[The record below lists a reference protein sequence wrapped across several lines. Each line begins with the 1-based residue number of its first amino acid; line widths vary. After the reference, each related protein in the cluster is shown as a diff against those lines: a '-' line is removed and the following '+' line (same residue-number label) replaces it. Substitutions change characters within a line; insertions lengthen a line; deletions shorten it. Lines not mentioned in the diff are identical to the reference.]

1 MRLILDIAL
10 THLVH
15 RKRQTLVSVLGVAM
29 GVGFF
34 IAMAAMMQ
42 GFQRYFVAKTIDVS
56 PHIVMKDEFR
66 TPPPQPV
73 EQLFTEGAVRLL
85 NVRPRD
91 ERRGIKNGMAVIDA
105 IARQPGVMA
114 APTLAGQIF
123 LRYGTKDVS
132 ATLYGIEPEQERRV
146 TYLEQ
151 DLIAGS
157 LNGLRTT
164 ANGIILGS
172 GLAEKI
178 GASLGDTLSVI
189 SPAGVILKMKV
200 VGVFRS
206 GVTAKDNYE
215 AFALLK
221 KAQILQDRANVINQI
236 RIRLRDINEAAALAR
251 SLETRYDYRT
261 ESWEETN
268 KNVLGIFVI
277 QNGIM
282 YSTVSAILIV
292 AAFGIFNI
300 ITTVIHEKERD
311 IAILKSIG
319 FDEGAIRGIFLFEGV
334 VVGVIGTLIGW
345 ALGYGLTELLASVR
359 FNVEGFV
366 KTEGFVLY
374 YTFRHYLIAGAF
386 AMIAALTASY
396 LPARK
401 AAAVNPVDI
410 IRGGA

>member
-1 MRLILDIAL
+1 MRLILDIAV

-34 IAMAAMMQ
+34 IGMAAMMQ

-56 PHIVMKDEFR
+56 PHVIIKDEYR

-73 EQLFTEGAVRLL
+73 EQYYRAGAIRLL
-85 NVRPRD
+85 NVQPRD
-91 ERRGIKNGMAVIDA
+91 ERRGIKNGMAVVDA
-105 IARQPGVMA
+105 IARQPDVA
-114 APTLAGQIF
+114 VAPTLAGQIF

-132 ATLYGIEPEQERRV
+132 ATLYGIEPEKERRV

-151 DLIAGS
+151 DLVAGS
-157 LNGLRTT
+157 LNGLYTT

-172 GLAEKI
+172 GLADKV
-178 GASLGDTLSVI
+178 GAALGDTLSII

-215 AFALLK
+215 SFALLK
-221 KAQILQDRANVINQI
+221 KAQILQDRANVVNQI
-236 RIRLRDINEAAALAR
+236 RIRLRDINQAAALAR
-251 SLETRYDYRT
+251 SLETRYGYRT

-319 FDEGAIRGIFLFEGV
+319 FEEGAIRGIFLLEGA
-334 VVGVIGTLIGW
+334 VVGVVGTLIGW

-374 YTFRHYLIAGAF
+374 YTFRHYLIAGLF
-386 AMIAALTASY
+386 AMIASLVASY

>member
-1 MRLILDIAL
+1 MRLILDIAV

-56 PHIVMKDEFR
+56 PHIIIKDEYR

-73 EQLFTEGAVRLL
+73 EQYYRAGAIRLL
-85 NVRPRD
+85 NVQPRD
-91 ERRGIKNGMAVIDA
+91 ERRGIKNGMAVVDA
-105 IARQPGVMA
+105 IARQPDVA
-114 APTLAGQIF
+114 VAPTLAGQIF

-132 ATLYGIEPEQERRV
+132 ATLYGIEPEKERRV

-157 LNGLRTT
+157 LNGLYTT

-172 GLAEKI
+172 GLADKV
-178 GASLGDTLSVI
+178 GAALGDTLSII

-215 AFALLK
+215 SFALLK
-221 KAQILQDRANVINQI
+221 KAQILQDRANVVNQI
-236 RIRLRDINEAAALAR
+236 RIRLRDIDQAAALAR
-251 SLETRYDYRT
+251 SLETRYGYRT

-319 FDEGAIRGIFLFEGV
+319 FEEGAIRGIFLLEGA
-334 VVGVIGTLIGW
+334 VVGVVGTLIGW

-374 YTFRHYLIAGAF
+374 YSFRHYLIAGLF
-386 AMIAALTASY
+386 AMIASLVASY

>member
-1 MRLILDIAL
+1 MHLILDIAV
-10 THLVH
+10 THLIH

-42 GFQRYFVAKTIDVS
+42 GFQRYFVAKIIDVS
-56 PHIVMKDEFR
+56 PHIIMKDEYR
-66 TPPPQPV
+66 TPPRQPV
-73 EQLFTEGAVRLL
+73 ELKYAEGAVRLFNL
-85 NVRPRD
+85 RPRE

-105 IARQPGVMA
+105 IARQPGVA
-114 APTLAGQIF
+114 VAPTLAGQIF
-123 LRYGTKDVS
+123 LRYGTKDLS
-132 ATLYGIEPEQERRV
+132 ATLYGIDPDKERRV
-146 TYLEQ
+146 TFLEQ

-157 LNGLRTT
+157 LNGLQTT

-178 GASLGDTLSVI
+178 GVSLGDTLSVI
-189 SPAGVILKMKV
+189 SPAGVILKMKA

-206 GVTAKDNYE
+206 GITAKDNYE
-215 AFALLK
+215 SFTLLK

-236 RIRLRDINEAAALAR
+236 RIRLGDINQAAALAR
-251 SLETRYDYRT
+251 SLEVRYDYRT

-300 ITTVIHEKERD
+300 ITTVIHEKEHD

-319 FDEGAIRGIFLFEGV
+319 FDEGAIRGIFLLEGLA
-334 VVGVIGTLIGW
+334 VGVIGTLIGW
-345 ALGYGLTELLASVR
+345 ALGYGLTELLATVR
-359 FNVEGFV
+359 FSIEGFV
-366 KTEGFVLY
+366 KSEGFVLY
-374 YTFRHYLIAGAF
+374 YTFKHYLIAGSF
-386 AMIAALTASY
+386 ALIASLAASY

-410 IRGGA
+410 IRGGV

>member
-1 MRLILDIAL
+1 MRLILDIAV

-34 IAMAAMMQ
+34 IGMAAMMQ

-56 PHIVMKDEFR
+56 PHIIIKDEYR

-73 EQLFTEGAVRLL
+73 EQYYRAGAIRLL
-85 NVRPRD
+85 NVQPRD
-91 ERRGIKNGMAVIDA
+91 ERRGIKNGMAVVDA
-105 IARQPGVMA
+105 IARQPDVA
-114 APTLAGQIF
+114 VAPTLAGQIF

-132 ATLYGIEPEQERRV
+132 ATLYGIEPEKERRV

-151 DLIAGS
+151 DLVAGS
-157 LNGLRTT
+157 LNGLYTT

-172 GLAEKI
+172 GLADKV
-178 GASLGDTLSVI
+178 GAATGDTLSII

-215 AFALLK
+215 SFALLK
-221 KAQILQDRANVINQI
+221 KAQILQDRANVVNQI
-236 RIRLRDINEAAALAR
+236 RIRLRDINQAAALAR
-251 SLETRYDYRT
+251 SLETRYGYRT

-319 FDEGAIRGIFLFEGV
+319 FEEGAIRGIFLLEGA
-334 VVGVIGTLIGW
+334 VVGVVGTLIGW

-374 YTFRHYLIAGAF
+374 YTFRHYLIAGLF
-386 AMIAALTASY
+386 AMIASLVASY

>member
-1 MRLILDIAL
+1 MRLILDIAI

-56 PHIVMKDEFR
+56 PHIIIKDEFR
-66 TPPPQPV
+66 TPPLQPV
-73 EQLFTEGAVRLL
+73 EQYYRDGAIRLL
-85 NVRPRD
+85 NVRPRE
-91 ERRGIKNGMAVIDA
+91 ERRGIKNGGAMVDA
-105 IARQPGVMA
+105 IGRQPGVA
-114 APTLAGQIF
+114 VAPTLAGQIF

-132 ATLYGIEPEQERRV
+132 ATLYGIDPVPERRV

-157 LNGLRTT
+157 LNGLYTT

-172 GLAEKI
+172 GLADKI
-178 GASLGDTLSVI
+178 GVALGDTLSVI

-200 VGVFRS
+200 VGVFNS

-215 AFALLK
+215 SFALLK

-236 RIRLRDINEAAALAR
+236 RIRLRNIDQAAELAR
-251 SLETRYDYRT
+251 SLEARYGYRA

-292 AAFGIFNI
+292 AAFGIFNV
-300 ITTVIHEKERD
+300 ITTVIHEKARD

-319 FDEGAIRGIFLFEGV
+319 FEEATIRGIFLLEGA
-334 VVGVIGTLIGW
+334 VVGVVGTLIGW
-345 ALGYGLTELLASVR
+345 ALGYGLTELLASIR
-359 FNVEGFV
+359 FNIEGFV
-366 KTEGFVLY
+366 KTEGFILY
-374 YTFRHYLIAGAF
+374 YTFRHYLIAGVF
-386 AMIAALTASY
+386 AMAASLAASY

>member
-1 MRLILDIAL
+1 MRLILDIAV

-34 IAMAAMMQ
+34 IGMAAMMQ

-56 PHIVMKDEFR
+56 PHIIIKDEYR

-73 EQLFTEGAVRLL
+73 EQYYRAGAIRLL
-85 NVRPRD
+85 NVQPRD
-91 ERRGIKNGMAVIDA
+91 ERRGIKNGMAVVDA
-105 IARQPGVMA
+105 IARQPDVA
-114 APTLAGQIF
+114 VAPTLTGQIF

-132 ATLYGIEPEQERRV
+132 ATLYGIEPEKERRV

-157 LNGLRTT
+157 LNGLHTT

-172 GLAEKI
+172 GLADKV
-178 GASLGDTLSVI
+178 GAATGDTLSII

-215 AFALLK
+215 SFALLK
-221 KAQILQDRANVINQI
+221 KAQILQDRANVVNQI
-236 RIRLRDINEAAALAR
+236 RIRLRDIDQAAALAH
-251 SLETRYDYRT
+251 SLETRYGYRT

-282 YSTVSAILIV
+282 YSTVTAILIV

-319 FDEGAIRGIFLFEGV
+319 FEEGAIRGIFLLEGA
-334 VVGVIGTLIGW
+334 VVGVVGTLIGW

-374 YTFRHYLIAGAF
+374 YTFRHYLIAGLF
-386 AMIAALTASY
+386 AMIASLAASY

>member
-1 MRLILDIAL
+1 MRLILDIAV

-34 IAMAAMMQ
+34 IGMAAMMQ

-56 PHIVMKDEFR
+56 PHIIIKDEYR

-73 EQLFTEGAVRLL
+73 EQYYREGAIRLL
-85 NVRPRD
+85 NVQPRD
-91 ERRGIKNGMAVIDA
+91 ERRGIKNGMAVVDA
-105 IARQPGVMA
+105 IARRPGVA
-114 APTLAGQIF
+114 VAPTLAGQIF

-132 ATLYGIEPEQERRV
+132 ATLYGIEPEKERHV

-157 LNGLRTT
+157 LNGLHTT

-172 GLAEKI
+172 GLADKV
-178 GASLGDTLSVI
+178 GASLGDTLSII

-215 AFALLK
+215 SFALLK
-221 KAQILQDRANVINQI
+221 KSQILQDRANVVNQI
-236 RIRLRDINEAAALAR
+236 RIRLRDINQAAALAR
-251 SLETRYDYRT
+251 SLETRYGYRT

-319 FDEGAIRGIFLFEGV
+319 FEEGAIRGIFLLEGA
-334 VVGVIGTLIGW
+334 VVGVVGTLIGW
-345 ALGYGLTELLASVR
+345 ALGYGLTELLASIR

-374 YTFRHYLIAGAF
+374 YSFRHYLIAGLF
-386 AMIAALTASY
+386 AMIASLVASY

>member
-1 MRLILDIAL
+1 MRLILDIAV

-56 PHIVMKDEFR
+56 PHIIIKDEYR

-73 EQLFTEGAVRLL
+73 EQYYRAGAIRLL
-85 NVRPRD
+85 NVQPRD
-91 ERRGIKNGMAVIDA
+91 ERRGIKNGMAVVDA
-105 IARQPGVMA
+105 IARQPDVA
-114 APTLAGQIF
+114 VAPTLAGQIF

-132 ATLYGIEPEQERRV
+132 ATLYGIEPEKERRV

-157 LNGLRTT
+157 LNGLYTT

-172 GLAEKI
+172 GLADKV
-178 GASLGDTLSVI
+178 GAATGDTLSII

-215 AFALLK
+215 SFALLK
-221 KAQILQDRANVINQI
+221 KAQILQDRANVVNQI
-236 RIRLRDINEAAALAR
+236 RIRLRDIDQAAALAR
-251 SLETRYDYRT
+251 SLETRYGYRT

-319 FDEGAIRGIFLFEGV
+319 FEEGAIRGIFLLEGA
-334 VVGVIGTLIGW
+334 VVGVVGTLIGW

-374 YTFRHYLIAGAF
+374 YSFRHYLIAGLF
-386 AMIAALTASY
+386 AMIASLAASY

>member
-1 MRLILDIAL
+1 MRLILDIAV

-34 IAMAAMMQ
+34 IGMAAMMQ

-56 PHIVMKDEFR
+56 PHIIIKDEYR

-73 EQLFTEGAVRLL
+73 EQYYRAGAIRLL
-85 NVRPRD
+85 NVQPRD
-91 ERRGIKNGMAVIDA
+91 ERRGIKNGMAVVDA
-105 IARQPGVMA
+105 IARQPDVA
-114 APTLAGQIF
+114 VAPTLAGQIF

-132 ATLYGIEPEQERRV
+132 ATLYGIEPEKERRV

-151 DLIAGS
+151 DLVAGS
-157 LNGLRTT
+157 LNGLYTT

-172 GLAEKI
+172 GLADKV
-178 GASLGDTLSVI
+178 GAALGDTLSII

-215 AFALLK
+215 SFALLK
-221 KAQILQDRANVINQI
+221 KAQILQDRANVVNQI
-236 RIRLRDINEAAALAR
+236 RIRLRDINQAAALAR
-251 SLETRYDYRT
+251 SLETRYGYRT

-319 FDEGAIRGIFLFEGV
+319 FEEGAIRGIFLLEGA
-334 VVGVIGTLIGW
+334 VVGVVGTLIGW

-374 YTFRHYLIAGAF
+374 YSFRHYLIAGLF
-386 AMIAALTASY
+386 AMIASLVASY

>member
-1 MRLILDIAL
+1 MRLILDIAV

-56 PHIVMKDEFR
+56 PHVIIKDEYR

-73 EQLFTEGAVRLL
+73 EQYYRAGAIRLL
-85 NVRPRD
+85 NVQPRD
-91 ERRGIKNGMAVIDA
+91 ERRGIKNGMAVVDA
-105 IARQPGVMA
+105 IARQPDVA
-114 APTLAGQIF
+114 VAPTLAGQIF

-132 ATLYGIEPEQERRV
+132 ATLYGIEPEKERRV

-151 DLIAGS
+151 DLVAGS
-157 LNGLRTT
+157 LNGLYTT

-172 GLAEKI
+172 GLADKV
-178 GASLGDTLSVI
+178 GAATGDTLSII

-215 AFALLK
+215 SFALLK
-221 KAQILQDRANVINQI
+221 KAQILQDRANVVNQI
-236 RIRLRDINEAAALAR
+236 RIRLRDIDQAAALAR
-251 SLETRYDYRT
+251 SLETRYGYRT

-319 FDEGAIRGIFLFEGV
+319 FEEGAIRGIFLLEGA
-334 VVGVIGTLIGW
+334 VVGVVGTLIGW

-374 YTFRHYLIAGAF
+374 YTFRHYLIAGLF
-386 AMIAALTASY
+386 AMIASLVASY

>member
-1 MRLILDIAL
+1 MRLILDIAV

-56 PHIVMKDEFR
+56 PHIVIKDEYR

-73 EQLFTEGAVRLL
+73 EQYYRAGAIRLL
-85 NVRPRD
+85 NVQPRD
-91 ERRGIKNGMAVIDA
+91 ERRGIKNGMAVVDA
-105 IARQPGVMA
+105 IARQPDVA
-114 APTLAGQIF
+114 VAPTLAGQIF

-132 ATLYGIEPEQERRV
+132 ATLYGIEPEKERRV

-157 LNGLRTT
+157 LNGLYTT

-172 GLAEKI
+172 GLADKV
-178 GASLGDTLSVI
+178 GAALGDTLSII

-215 AFALLK
+215 SFALLK

-236 RIRLRDINEAAALAR
+236 RIRLRDIDRAAALAR
-251 SLETRYDYRT
+251 SLEARYGYRT

-319 FDEGAIRGIFLFEGV
+319 FEEGAIRGIFLLEGA
-334 VVGVIGTLIGW
+334 VVGVVGTLIGW

-374 YTFRHYLIAGAF
+374 YSFRHYLIAGFF
-386 AMIAALTASY
+386 AMIASLVASY